1 MTTRYKQA
9 KGDVSMG
16 LIYNYAKSRAMSGSA
31 LLLMLGLFFVL
42 GQPVKA
48 QQERRTP
55 AASPSPDPTTPLNPS
70 LPTLFVVGDST
81 ANNNANGGR
90 GWGTPFIGYFDATK
104 INVVN
109 RARAGRSSRTFI
121 TEGLWDKVLSDM
133 KAGDY
138 VLIQFGHN
146 DAGAIND
153 ATRARGSLPGTGE
166 ETEAIEN
173 LLTKKPEVVHT
184 YGWYLRKYIA
194 DTRARGATPIILSL
208 TVRNIWKDGRVERGS
223 GRFGQWA
230 AEIAKA
236 ENVTFLDMTAII
248 ADRYEKMGEQ
258 KVKEM
263 FGPDHTHTSP
273 AGAELNASLVVAGL
287 KGLRDSPFI
296 KYLSEQG
303 EGVEAVTPAQSAS
316 PRKPLPVPANPQ
328 LPTLFLIGDSTVR
341 NGQADGAGGQ
351 WGWGEPI
358 VAYFDT
364 MKINVVNRAV
374 GGLSSRTFLTLGHW
388 DNVLAMLKPGDVVI
402 MQFGHN
408 DASAINDTS
417 RARGTIRGTG
427 EETEAI
433 ENLLTK
439 KPEVVHTYGWY
450 LRKYIADARAKGAT
464 PIVCSPVP
472 RKTWKDRRI
481 VRSED
486 YAVWAFEVAR
496 SEHVGF
502 IDLNEIIAAQYDLMG
517 PEKVEAMF
525 ADPHTHTSLAGA
537 ELNAAAVISG
547 LKALKKNPVGKYF
560 SAKARSV
567 AKAKVRERKVSLT
580 NAGTR

>member
-1 MTTRYKQA
+1 
-9 KGDVSMG
+9 MG